1 MALPAPVE
9 FCVAIARRFREER
22 APQTAG
28 SLTFTTLLSLAPL
41 LAVVLAIASAFP
53 AFEKGIA
60 ELQAFVLQ
68 NALPDT
74 PGLKRFMEQIGTFS
88 HNAGRLT
95 AIGLAAFAVTAVM
108 LMLTIDNTINRI
120 FRVQRRRTA
129 LQNVLMYWA
138 VLTLGPVLIGGS
150 LSITSYALGASLGL
164 LHPDGPASLLLRVLP
179 FLLTC
184 AALVLLYGIV
194 PARRVEWKH
203 AIIGGILAGIAFEL
217 AKRGFALYL
226 SRVPT
231 FRLVYG
237 AFATIPVF
245 LLWLYISWVVVLCGA
260 IFTALLPGW
269 RAKSDHGRA
278 PGEQFADALGALA
291 ILARAHAEGRL
302 VKLNAMARELRV
314 LPYRVEQV
322 VEQTAT
328 LRWTVRV
335 GKDRWVLSRDAASI
349 PLAEVY
355 QAFVYD
361 AAAVGI
367 GEEDLGL
374 SLRDYSERGTDK
386 GKRHGRHT

>member
-1 MALPAPVE
+1 MALPAPLE
-9 FCVAIARRFREER
+9 FCAAIARRLREER

-41 LAVVLAIASAFP
+41 LALVLAVASAFP

-60 ELQAFVLQ
+60 DLQAFILQ
-68 NALPDT
+68 NALPDA
-74 PGLKRFMEQIGTFS
+74 PGVRRFMDQVSAFS
-88 HNAGRLT
+88 QNAGRLT
-95 AIGLAAFAVTAVM
+95 AIGLATFGVTAVM
-108 LMLTIDNTINRI
+108 LMLTIDNTVNRI
-120 FRVQRRRTA
+120 FRVQRRRTL

-164 LHPDGPASLLLRVLP
+164 LYRDSPLGVALRFMP

-194 PARRVEWKH
+194 PARRVDWKH
-203 AIIGGILAGIAFEL
+203 AVIGGIVAGIAFEL
-217 AKRGFALYL
+217 AKRGFTLYL
-226 SRVPT
+226 RKVPT

-245 LLWLYISWVVVLCGA
+245 LLWVYVSWVVVIVGA
-260 IFTALLPGW
+260 IVTSMLPGW
-269 RAKSDHGRA
+269 RAKSDHDRA

-291 ILARAHAEGRL
+291 ILARAHAAGRL
-302 VKLNAMARELRV
+302 VKLNAIARELRV

-322 VEQTAT
+322 LEQAAAR
-328 LRWTVRV
+328 RWTARV
-335 GKDRWVLSRDAASI
+335 GRDRWVLSRAAGEI

-355 QAFVYD
+355 RAFVFD
-361 AAAVGI
+361 AEAIGI
-367 GEEDLGL
+367 DEKVLGL
-374 SLRDYSERGTDK
+374 SLEKYADK
-386 GKRHGRHT
+386 ESRT

>member
-1 MALPAPVE
+1 M
-9 FCVAIARRFREER
+9 
-22 APQTAG
+22 QTAG

-41 LAVVLAIASAFP
+41 LVVVLAIASVFP
-53 AFEKGIA
+53 GFEKGIA
-60 ELQAFVLQ
+60 ALQAFVLQ

-74 PGLKRFMEQIGTFS
+74 PGVQRLMEQIGSFS
-88 HNAGRLT
+88 RNTGSLT
-95 AIGLAAFAVTAVM
+95 AIGLGTFAVTVAM
-108 LMLTIDNTINRI
+108 LMLTIDHTINRI

-150 LSITSYALGASLGL
+150 LSITSYVVGASLGI

-179 FLLTC
+179 FVLTC
-184 AALVLLYGIV
+184 AALILLYGIV

-203 AIIGGILAGIAFEL
+203 AVIGGILAGIAFEL

-226 SRVPT
+226 SQVPT

-237 AFATIPVF
+237 AFATVPVF
-245 LLWLYISWVVVLCGA
+245 LLWLYLSWVVVLCGA

-269 RAKSDHGRA
+269 RARSDHDRA
-278 PGEQFADALGALA
+278 PGEQFADAAGALA

-302 VKLNAMARELRV
+302 VKLNRIASELRV

-322 VEQTAT
+322 LEQTAK
-328 LRWTVRV
+328 LRWTARV
-335 GKDRWVLSRDAASI
+335 GKDRWVLSRDAALI

-361 AAAVGI
+361 VEAVGI
-367 GEEDLGL
+367 GEGDLGL
-374 SLRDYSERGTDK
+374 SLRQYAEK
-386 GKRHGRHT
+386 GRKK

>member
-1 MALPAPVE
+1 MALPAPIE
-9 FCVAIARRFREER
+9 FCAAVARRFREER
-22 APQTAG
+22 ALQTAG

-41 LAVVLAIASAFP
+41 LAVVLAVASAFP

-60 ELQAFVLQ
+60 ELQAFILKD
-68 NALPDT
+68 ALPDT
-74 PGLKRFMEQIGTFS
+74 PGVQRFLEQISSFS
-88 HNAGRLT
+88 RNVGRLT

-108 LMLTIDNTINRI
+108 LMRTIDNTVNRI
-120 FRVQRRRTA
+120 FSVQRGRTA

-138 VLTLGPVLIGGS
+138 LLTLGPVLIGGS
-150 LSITSYALGASLGL
+150 LSLTSFAVDTSRG
-164 LHPDGPASLLLRVLP
+164 VLP

-184 AALVLLYGIV
+184 AALILLYGVV

-203 AIIGGILAGIAFEL
+203 AVIGGILAGIAFEL

-245 LLWLYISWVVVLCGA
+245 LLWLYLSWVVVLCGA

-269 RAKSDHGRA
+269 RARSDHGRA
-278 PGEQFADALGALA
+278 PGEQFADAVGALA

-302 VKLNAMARELRV
+302 VKLNRIAAELRV

-322 VEQTAT
+322 LEQTAK
-328 LRWTVRV
+328 LHWTVRV
-335 GKDRWVLSRDAASI
+335 GKDRWVLSRDAGSI
-349 PLAEVY
+349 PLAGVY

-361 AAAVGI
+361 AEAVGI
-367 GEEDLGL
+367 DKDALGL
-374 SLRDYSERGTDK
+374 SLRDYSNK
-386 GKRHGRHT
+386 GKRHGRNT

>member
-1 MALPAPVE
+1 MTPPASLE
-9 FCVAIARRFREER
+9 FCLAIARRFREER
-22 APQTAG
+22 ALQTAG

-60 ELQAFVLQ
+60 AVQAFVLQ

-74 PGLKRFMEQIGTFS
+74 PGVQRLMEQISTFS

-95 AIGLAAFAVTAVM
+95 VIGLAGFALAAFM

-150 LSITSYALGASLGL
+150 MSITSYVVGASMGI
-164 LHPDGPASLLLRVLP
+164 LHPDSPLSLLLRVLP
-179 FLLTC
+179 FLLAC

-203 AIIGGILAGIAFEL
+203 AILGGILAGIAFEL

-237 AFATIPVF
+237 AFATLPVF
-245 LLWLYISWVVVLCGA
+245 LLWLYLSWVVVICGA
-260 IFTALLPGW
+260 IVTAMLPGW
-269 RAKSDHGRA
+269 RAKTDHDRA
-278 PGEQFADALGALA
+278 PGEQFADAAGALA
-291 ILARAHAEGRL
+291 ILARAHAEGRV
-302 VKLNAMARELRV
+302 VKLNTIATELRV
-314 LPYRVEQV
+314 LPYRAEQV
-322 VEQTAT
+322 LEQAALHNWTA
-328 LRWTVRV
+328 RV
-335 GKDRWVLSRDAASI
+335 GKDRWVLSRDAAAI
-349 PLAEVY
+349 PLAGIY

-361 AAAVGI
+361 AKAVGI
-367 GEEDLGL
+367 GEARLGL
-374 SLRDYSERGTDK
+374 SLREYAEKEHRK
-386 GKRHGRHT
+386 